1 LVIITVIIVAV
12 AFCCL
17 LIIIIFYPR
26 QSLFPAHTHTTH
38 NNSKLSILHT
48 TVWWD
53 NKCVSRLARPKSH
66 HTALR
71 YAADPNSECSPS
83 HGAQFRLPTAIFM

>member
-38 NNSKLSILHT
+38 NNNSRRDRCRTFKYGGGVDHVT
-48 TVWWD
+48 RHVWSLTKVKMS
-53 NKCVSRLARPKSH
+53 NVKVTKSR
-66 HTALR
+66 
-71 YAADPNSECSPS
+71 N
-83 HGAQFRLPTAIFM
+83 